1 MRYFVL
7 VFDHSTG
14 TLLELT
20 EYDDGSEALVAWGR
34 RERRERRRP
43 KLEVRLIS
51 ARSLEVL
58 KARHPEYFSEG
69 GA

>member
-1 MRYFVL
+1 MRRA
-7 VFDHSTG
+7 
-14 TLLELT
+14 TLQQPFIHF
-20 EYDDGSEALVAWGR
+20 R

-43 KLEVRLIS
+43 ELEVRLIA

-69 GA
+69 GT

>member
-7 VFDHSTG
+7 VFDHSTA
-14 TLLELT
+14 TLLELS
-20 EYDDGSEALVAWGR
+20 EYDDGAEALVAWGR

-43 KLEVRLIS
+43 EREVRLIA

-58 KARHPEYFSEG
+58 KARHPEYFPEG
-69 GA
+69 RA